1 MRTQFQCG
9 GFGLKIAEKTV
20 LIVALVL
27 VLFCVISFTVL
38 FFTDFWVAPIKST
51 AEVTAAARELI
62 ALDAQFPFKPLE
74 GAGVPKE
81 RMEPYLAASC
91 RTKASADRVEAWI
104 EEHGHVVVGGQT
116 VYSGD
121 GAKLMIAY
129 LKDLTGALPEAKM
142 GPDEFHWI
150 HQRLRLVAKGMPSE
164 HKRERMQETLESVR
178 KASDDPQLS
187 AHDRDELKRHIAELE
202 TLPDAW
208 GPASQADWAL
218 YQANAEVIK
227 NCGHGNHAVHALGR
241 LLSSATGDKNRTY
254 IEIDPD
260 DGPPPPDAPIPP
272 QPPRP

>member
-1 MRTQFQCG
+1 
-9 GFGLKIAEKTV
+9 LKIAEKTV

-51 AEVTAAARELI
+51 AEVTAAASELI
-62 ALDAQFPFKPLE
+62 ALDAQFPFKPPE

-104 EEHGHVVVGGQT
+104 EEHGHMVVGGQT

-129 LKDLTGALPEAKM
+129 LRDLTGALPEAKM

-150 HQRLRLVAKGMPSE
+150 HQRLRLVAKGQPSQ
-164 HKRERMQETLESVR
+164 HKREEMQEELDELR
-178 KASDDPQLS
+178 KFAGDPQLDER
-187 AHDRDELKRHIAELE
+187 HREELKRQIVMLE
-202 TLPDAW
+202 SLPDAW
-208 GPASQADWAL
+208 GPPAQADWAL
-218 YQANAEVIK
+218 YQANAEAIK
-227 NCGHGNHAVHALGR
+227 KCGHGNHAVHALGR
-241 LLSSATGDKNRTY
+241 LLSSAAGDKNRTL